1 MRIDGWTIGA
11 FGPIDQWTVT
21 GLANNDVVVV
31 LGPNESGKS
40 ALFEFFA
47 SALFGF
53 SPATAEA
60 HPYRPWDGRF
70 LDGRLDVELS
80 GGQQVRIARRLTSRP
95 EGRILHPQ
103 SEERLA
109 NRPVPSVGLMTRDVF
124 KNVYALTQEE
134 ALGLDPRAWQHVQD
148 RVLGGSSFDF
158 LRPSREVVRALDSE
172 RRRLW
177 RPDRR
182 GRPEAREIAAQIRS
196 LRDGL
201 REAAQRRTEIETADE
216 RLQDIGT
223 ELADNTR
230 ELQRIELALE
240 RDALLAPLVGRAAR
254 MSQLS
259 VQADELVP
267 EGLLPA
273 ETPERRAGLVERL
286 EDLAE
291 ASGSL
296 VRQIE
301 DLEQQAEIGDLTR
314 RLLDERVAIE
324 RQDRELALA
333 RADQDRIDSMN
344 AEMQRRDGALREVA
358 VRALVAENVES
369 ETGDA
374 ILGLSVAELRGR
386 LSASNEAHRRFE
398 AASDT
403 LRSAESEQT
412 RLEQTLDASDATL
425 SSAEIDS
432 RLRTLHELEAA
443 RRSRAA
449 TSSAAQSPPL
459 ALLAAVGLV
468 GVMLLG
474 LGFVVGGVPGTLLAI
489 AGAAGLVGAAALA
502 LSGRTTA
509 RASPADL
516 DALLRE
522 LDLDSSVDIA
532 AEITRTQAARDTVV
546 RRELDAERLARAQEA
561 ASAAREGAQ
570 AAEAAYHDARAEFLG
585 VIADVPVAPIH
596 REAPSDGLARDL
608 EEMRQSIQDTR
619 RLTRNRD
626 DVAGRL
632 ATWRGEVERL
642 RQTLQVEL
650 PADPFEATPA
660 ARRAL
665 VEALEAERAAAE
677 AAAELVERRQRLE
690 SCNRDRD
697 AASLE
702 LERIDTSLATL
713 DPEGAEPPVGLER
726 LRQALELRAEA
737 SRILADLERETP
749 GWRERV
755 TEAERLVA
763 AGESVGLSDAERV
776 EHRLR
781 AEDLRAAGQELAAE
795 KGQLT
800 TERDRLTSEPGP
812 AHIMGAIQAAEE
824 QLDFVRREHDRLAL
838 LRQVVL
844 MAEHSYR
851 ERYQAP
857 LLQAAGGHLRHFT
870 GGRYDLLT
878 VDDASSGDVK
888 LQVRRTGEDFPQDVD
903 TPLSRGTIQQIY
915 FALRLAMVDLVE
927 GDEPLPLFLDEMFVN
942 WDPGRTSSG
951 LAALAMMPG
960 GRQVFL
966 FTADPYWA
974 ERATEDVPAHIVRTP
989 AASGA

>member
-1 MRIDGWTIGA
+1 MRIDGWFIGA

-21 GLANNDVVVV
+21 DLAENDVVVV

-53 SPATAEA
+53 SPARAEA

-70 LDGRLDVELS
+70 LDGRLDVELL
-80 GGQQVRIARRLTSRP
+80 GGEQIRIARRLTSRP
-95 EGRILHPQ
+95 EGRVIRPRG
-103 SEERLA
+103 EERLA
-109 NRPVPSVGLMTRDVF
+109 NRPIPSVGLMTRDVF

-134 ALGLDPRAWQHVQD
+134 ALGLDSRAWQHVQD

-158 LRPSREVVRALDSE
+158 LRPSREVVSELDTE

-182 GRPEAREIAAQIRS
+182 GRPKAREIAAEIRS

-201 REAAQRRTEIETADE
+201 REAAQRRAQIEAADE
-216 RLQDIGT
+216 RLEHIGA
-223 ELADNTR
+223 ELADSTR
-230 ELQRIELALE
+230 ELQGIELALE
-240 RDALLAPLVGRAAR
+240 RDAILAPLVGRAAR

-259 VQADELVP
+259 GQADDLVP

-273 ETPERRAGLVERL
+273 ETPDRRAALVERL

-291 ASGSL
+291 ASGSH

-301 DLEQQAEIGDLTR
+301 GLEQQTEIDDLTR

-324 RQDRELALA
+324 RQDRQLALA

-344 AEMQRRDGALREVA
+344 AEIQRRDGALREVA
-358 VRALVAENVES
+358 VRALVAETVDS
-369 ETGDA
+369 ETGNA

-386 LSASNEAHRRFE
+386 LSASTEARRRFE

-403 LRSAESEQT
+403 LRSAEAERT
-412 RLEQTLDASDATL
+412 RLEQTLDAADATH

-432 RLRTLHELEAA
+432 RLQTLHELEAA

-449 TSSAAQSPPL
+449 TSSPAQSLPL
-459 ALLAAVGLV
+459 ALFVAMGVV
-468 GVMLLG
+468 GVVLLA
-474 LGFVVGGVPGTLLAI
+474 LGFGIGGVPGTLLAI
-489 AGAAGLVGAAALA
+489 AGAAGLVVALVLG
-502 LSGRTTA
+502 LSGRAANTS
-509 RASPADL
+509 SPADL
-516 DALLRE
+516 DARLRE
-522 LDLDSSVDIA
+522 LDLDTNIDIA
-532 AEITRTQAARDTVV
+532 AEITRTQTARDAVL
-546 RRELDAERLARAQEA
+546 RRELDAERLVRMQETE
-561 ASAAREGAQ
+561 SAAREAAQ
-570 AAEAAYHDARAEFLG
+570 AAEAAYHNARADFLG
-585 VIADVPVAPIH
+585 VIANVPVAPIH

-608 EEMRQSIQDTR
+608 EEMRQTIQDTR

-642 RQTLQVEL
+642 RQTLQIEL
-650 PADPFEATPA
+650 PADPFESSPA

-665 VEALEAERAAAE
+665 GEALEAERTAAA
-677 AAAELVERRQRLE
+677 AAAELSELRQRFE
-690 SCNRDRD
+690 TCNQERDT
-697 AASLE
+697 ATLE
-702 LERIDTSLATL
+702 LEHLDTSLATL
-713 DPEGAEPPVGLER
+713 DPDGAEPLVGLDR
-726 LRQALELRAEA
+726 LRQASELRAEA

-824 QLDFVRREHDRLAL
+824 QLNFVRREHDRLAL

-857 LLQAAGGHLRHFT
+857 LLQAAGGHLRRFT

-878 VDDASSGDVK
+878 VDDASTGDVK

-942 WDPGRTSSG
+942 WDPGRTTSG
-951 LAALAMMPG
+951 LAALADMPG
-960 GRQVFL
+960 DRQVFL
-966 FTADPYWA
+966 FTADPFWA
-974 ERATEDVPAHIVRTP
+974 ERAVQDVPAHIVRTP
-989 AASGA
+989 PA